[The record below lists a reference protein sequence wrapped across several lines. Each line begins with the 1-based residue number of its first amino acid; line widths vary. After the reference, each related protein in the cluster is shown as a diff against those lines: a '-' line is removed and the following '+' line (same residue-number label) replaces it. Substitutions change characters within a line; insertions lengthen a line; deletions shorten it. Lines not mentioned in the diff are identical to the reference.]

1 MSPSQPTSPSST
13 PPPRPAR
20 AATGALAGL
29 GAALLLG
36 ALSPVG
42 ASVGSALSLS
52 GTTSPAGST
61 TPATA
66 ARDTTRV
73 GQTAYAVPSRPVAL
87 RAAGTTRAASH
98 QQSARAATARC
109 TGAQASVDAF
119 MAHFNAAHLDASPSE
134 QAADVLAVD
143 QYTKTHTVLVEHMV
157 KPVVAGASGARDAF
171 LQHFYAAH
179 LEESPSQ
186 QAADAAAVDQ
196 YTATHTVLAEHMVAP
211 VAGSC

>member
-20 AATGALAGL
+20 GATGALAGL

-52 GTTSPAGST
+52 GTTSPTGST
-61 TPATA
+61 ASPATA
-66 ARDTTRV
+66 RDTAPV
-73 GQTAYAVPSRPVAL
+73 GPTSYAAPSRAAAV
-87 RAAGTTRAASH
+87 RAPDTRAAVS
-98 QQSARAATARC
+98 QQQAARSAKARC
-109 TGAQASVDAF
+109 TGAQAAADAF
-119 MAHFNAAHLDASPSE
+119 MAHFNAAHLNASPS
-134 QAADVLAVD
+134 QQVADILAVD

-157 KPVVAGASGARDAF
+157 KPVVAGAGGARDAF
-171 LQHFYAAH
+171 LRHFYAAH

-196 YTATHTVLAEHMVAP
+196 YTATHTVLAKHMVAP

>member
-20 AATGALAGL
+20 VATGALAGL

-52 GTTSPAGST
+52 GATSPTGST
-61 TPATA
+61 VAPAA
-66 ARDTTRV
+66 AQGIAPARTT
-73 GQTAYAVPSRPVAL
+73 TYAAPSRPAAV
-87 RAAGTTRAASH
+87 RAAGTAAAVSR
-98 QQSARAATARC
+98 QQSARAATGRC
-109 TGAQASVDAF
+109 TGAQVAADAF
-119 MAHFNAAHLDASPSE
+119 MAHFDAAHLEASPSE
-134 QAADVLAVD
+134 QVADVLDVD

-157 KPVVAGASGARDAF
+157 KPMVAGAGGARDAF

-196 YTATHTVLAEHMVAP
+196 YTVTHTVLAEHMVAP

>member
-20 AATGALAGL
+20 VATGALAGL

-52 GTTSPAGST
+52 GTTSPTGST
-61 TPATA
+61 ASPAA
-66 ARDTTRV
+66 ARVSAPV
-73 GQTAYAVPSRPVAL
+73 GPTSYAARSRSTAVD
-87 RAAGTTRAASH
+87 AASAKAVS
-98 QQSARAATARC
+98 QRQAARRAQAKC
-109 TGAQASVDAF
+109 TGAQAAADAF
-119 MAHFNAAHLDASPSE
+119 MAHFYAAHLNASPS
-134 QAADVLAVD
+134 QQVADVLAVD
-143 QYTKTHTVLVEHMV
+143 QYTRTHTVLAEHMV
-157 KPVVAGASGARDAF
+157 KPVVGGAGGARDAF